1 MTNKKFVTLCHPVH
15 TVDKQLLLPADTE
28 LSGEALNE
36 LYSSNDIDSYPSASL
51 LHHGSVESDLR
62 QFLNSPPYDII
73 FSDQKQIGDLF
84 RIMERVHPLCPLLDS
99 LDYFHR
105 HDYYT
110 YRHILMVFSLSTLL
124 AQDLVSD
131 FHGWVREA
139 VAGITHDLGKVCVPL
154 NILKKRGPL
163 TRSERSIMQHHAAAG
178 YVLVCY
184 YSRDSQGLASTTARD
199 HHERRD
205 GSGYPRSIPLNNP
218 FVEIIAVSDIY
229 DALISSRAY
238 RPVSYDNRTALE
250 EITRMLEQ
258 DKFGRE
264 VVKALI
270 AHNRK
275 NKPHYSDVSV
285 SFEKRGVPP
294 PGNVYG
300 ITAEENDPN

>member
-1 MTNKKFVTLCHPVH
+1 MTNKKCVTLCHPVH
-15 TVDKQLLLPADTE
+15 TVDKQRLLPADTE
-28 LSGEALNE
+28 LSEETLNG
-36 LYSSNDIDSYPSASL
+36 LLSSNDIDSYPSASL
-51 LHHGSVESDLR
+51 LRHGSVEGDLR
-62 QFLNSPPYDII
+62 YFLNSPPYDVI
-73 FSDQKQIGDLF
+73 FSDQTQIKDLF
-84 RIMERVHPLCPLLDS
+84 RIMERIQPLCPILDS

-105 HDYYT
+105 HDFYT

-124 AQDLVSD
+124 AKDLVSD
-131 FHGWVREA
+131 FHGWVQEA

-154 NILKKRGPL
+154 NILKKRVPL
-163 TRSERSIMQHHAAAG
+163 TRTERSIIEHHAAAG
-178 YVLVCY
+178 YVLLCY
-184 YSRDSQGLASTTARD
+184 YSRNNQGLAPTTARD

-250 EITRMLEQ
+250 EITSMMEQ
-258 DKFGRE
+258 DKIGRE
-264 VVKALI
+264 VVRALI

-285 SFEKRGVPP
+285 SFEKRGLPP
-294 PGNVYG
+294 AGNFYG
-300 ITAEENDPN
+300 ITVEENGPD

>member
-28 LSGEALNE
+28 LSEETLNG
-36 LYSSNDIDSYPSASL
+36 LLSSSDIDSYPSASL

-62 QFLNSPPYDII
+62 HFLNSPPYDVI
-73 FSDQKQIGDLF
+73 FSDQKQIADLF
-84 RIMERVHPLCPLLDS
+84 RIMARVHTLCPILDS

-105 HDYYT
+105 HDFYT

-124 AQDLVSD
+124 AKDLVSD
-131 FHGWVREA
+131 FHEWVREA

-154 NILKKRGPL
+154 NILKKRVPL
-163 TRSERSIMQHHAAAG
+163 TRTERSIIEHHAAAG
-178 YVLVCY
+178 YVLLCY
-184 YSRDSQGLASTTARD
+184 YSRDNQGLAPTTARD

-205 GSGYPRSIPLNNP
+205 GSGYPSSIPLNDP
-218 FVEIIAVSDIY
+218 LVEIIAVSDIY

-250 EITRMLEQ
+250 EITSMMEQ
-258 DKFGRE
+258 DKIGRE
-264 VVKALI
+264 VVRALI

-285 SFEKRGVPP
+285 SFEKRGLPP
-294 PGNVYG
+294 AGNVYG
-300 ITAEENDPN
+300 ITVEENGPD